1 MKLIP
6 AQTLSSIAALIEAEY
21 EGPADFPVTG
31 INEIHK
37 VEPGDL
43 VFVDHPKYY
52 DKALQSAAT
61 IVLINQ
67 RVTCPEGKALIF
79 SDDPCRDFNKL
90 NTHFSP
96 WTMTMSNA
104 DAKPQI
110 GKDTLVH
117 PTVVVGKNVTI
128 GERCIIHPNVVMYDN
143 VHIGHDC
150 IIHAN
155 TVLGSDAFYYK
166 GREWGREKM
175 HTCGSVEIEDRVE
188 IGAGC
193 TIDRGLTGDTR
204 IGEGTKIDN
213 CVHIGHD
220 TVVGKNCL
228 FAAQVGI
235 AGCVRIEDNVIL
247 WGQVGVSSDVVLGT
261 GAVVLGQSG
270 VTKDLE
276 GGKTY
281 FGSPAEDVRSKYRE
295 LALIRKLP
303 DIVEQLKP

>member
-1 MKLIP
+1 MKLKP
-6 AQTLSSIAALIEAEY
+6 SKTLKEIAAIIGCAY
-21 EGPADFPVTG
+21 EGNDDFPVLG

-67 RVTCPEGKALIF
+67 TVPCPPGKALIF

-90 NTHFSP
+90 NAHFSP
-96 WTMTMSNA
+96 WKMNDVLRGE
-104 DAKPQI
+104 DAVI
-110 GKDTLVH
+110 GTDCHIH
-117 PTVVVGKNVTI
+117 PTVSMGNGVTI
-128 GERCIIHPNVVMYDN
+128 GDRCILHAGVVLYDN
-143 VHIGHDC
+143 VHIGNDC
-150 IIHAN
+150 IVHAN

-166 GREWGREKM
+166 ARPEGREKM
-175 HTCGSVEIEDRVE
+175 YSCGSVEVEDRVE

-213 CVHIGHD
+213 HVHIGHD
-220 TVVGKNCL
+220 TVIGKNCL

-235 AGCVRIEDNVIL
+235 AGCVVIEENVIF
-247 WGQVGVSSDVVLGT
+247 WGQVGVTSGAFIGK

-270 VTKDLE
+270 ITKNLE

-281 FGSPAEDVRSKYRE
+281 FGTPAEDVKQKYRE

-303 DIVEQLKP
+303 EIVEKLK

>member
-1 MKLIP
+1 MKLKP
-6 AQTLSSIAALIEAEY
+6 SRTLKEIAAIIGCAY
-21 EGPADFPVTG
+21 EGNDDFPVLG

-67 RVTCPEGKALIF
+67 TVPCPAGKALIF

-90 NTHFSP
+90 NAHFSP
-96 WTMTMSNA
+96 WKMNDVLRGE
-104 DAKPQI
+104 DAVI
-110 GKDTLVH
+110 GTDCHIH
-117 PTVVVGKNVTI
+117 PTVSMGNGVTI
-128 GERCIIHPNVVMYDN
+128 GDRCILHAGVVLYDN
-143 VHIGHDC
+143 VHIGNDC
-150 IIHAN
+150 IVHAN

-166 GREWGREKM
+166 ARPEGREKM
-175 HTCGSVEIEDRVE
+175 YSCGSVEVEDRVE

-213 CVHIGHD
+213 HVHIGHD
-220 TVVGKNCL
+220 TVIGKNCL

-235 AGCVRIEDNVIL
+235 AGCVVIEENVIF
-247 WGQVGVSSDVVLGT
+247 WGQVGVTSGAFIGK

-270 VTKDLE
+270 ITKNLE

-281 FGSPAEDVRSKYRE
+281 FGTPAEDVKQKYRE

-303 DIVEQLKP
+303 EIVEKLK

>member
-1 MKLIP
+1 MKLVP
-6 AQTLSSIAALIEAEY
+6 AQTLSSIAALIGAEY
-21 EGPADFPVTG
+21 EGPADFPVSG

-67 RVTCPEGKALIF
+67 RVPCPEGKALIF

-90 NTHFSP
+90 NAHFSP
-96 WTMTMSNA
+96 WSMTMTNTEA
-104 DAKPQI
+104 QARI

-117 PTVVVGKNVTI
+117 PSVVLGKNVTI
-128 GERCIIHPNVVMYDN
+128 GDRCIIHPNVVMYDN
-143 VHIGHDC
+143 VHIGNDC

-155 TVLGSDAFYYK
+155 TVLGGDAFYYK

-235 AGCVRIEDNVIL
+235 AGCVKVEDNVIL
-247 WGQVGVSSDVVLGT
+247 WGQVGVPSDVVLGK

-303 DIVEQLKP
+303 DIVEQLKR